1 MPYYLVGYR
10 LKKYLFILLFFLGC
24 ETFDLKTDNPLDP
37 LNPEYQEPTITIL
50 SPSDQQTI
58 NTDKVEIILQGN
70 ELVTEYR
77 YRIVTSDTYFNMGD
91 LWSDW
96 STSNTISIELLNE
109 YTYTIDAQSRYLNE
123 ETSEEAAVTFEID
136 AVNPSSLLL
145 YPKYVETTTNNIFNI
160 FLYAHDLSNVSALE
174 FVIEIDPS
182 KISFLPDNSKEYSD
196 VNVVKYD
203 EGSDKVYYTLGI
215 YNKQTGFEKDQL
227 IANPYFLTKSA
238 SFNTSYI
245 TILSASAKSF
255 DGETIEIVETSQTKV
270 VILE

>member
-1 MPYYLVGYR
+1 MKKLLTLLVF
-10 LKKYLFILLFFLGC
+10 FIGC
-24 ETFDLKTDNPLDP
+24 ETFDVVADNPLDP
-37 LNPEYQEPTITIL
+37 SNPDYVKPTISIL

-58 NTDKVEIILQGN
+58 NTDNVKIILQGN
-70 ELVTEYR
+70 ELVSEYR
-77 YRIVTSDTYFNMGD
+77 YKIVTTDYYKGTH
-91 LWSDW
+91 WSSW
-96 STSNTISIELLNE
+96 SPSNEVSLEYLNE
-109 YTYTIDAQSRYLNE
+109 YTYTVIAQSRYLNE
-123 ETSEEAAVTFEID
+123 ETSDEASATFTID
-136 AVNPSSLLL
+136 ALPPSSLLL
-145 YPKYVETTTNNIFNI
+145 YPKYVETSTNTIFNI
-160 FLYAHDLSNVSALE
+160 FLFAHDLSNVSALE

-227 IANPYFLTKSA
+227 IANPYFLTKST

-255 DGETIEIVETSQTKV
+255 DGETIEIVQTSQTKV

>member
-1 MPYYLVGYR
+1 M
-10 LKKYLFILLFFLGC
+10 KKLLTLFVFFIGC
-24 ETFDLKTDNPLDP
+24 ETFDVVADNPLDP
-37 LNPEYQEPTITIL
+37 SNPDYVKPTISIL

-109 YTYTIDAQSRYLNE
+109 YTYTVNAQSRYLNE
-123 ETSEEAAVTFEID
+123 ETSDEASATFTID
-136 AVNPSSLLL
+136 ALPPSSLLL
-145 YPKYVETTTNNIFNI
+145 YPKYVETSTNTIFNI

-227 IANPYFLTKSA
+227 IANPYFLTKST